1 MKIINEKKL
10 HFRDVLIKP
19 KPSELSSRN
28 DVNLI
33 VKYITKHSNKMFCG
47 VPVCVANM
55 DTVGT
60 INMAKS
66 LFKHKMW
73 VALNKFID
81 AEDLISFLNTEESKY
96 SFVTIGSSKEDY
108 HKLLHVDKVVNKPI
122 NICMDVANGY
132 MYSFL
137 DHVKIVRDNFPRS
150 IIMAGNVCTPEGV
163 ENIIKAGADIAK
175 CGIANGA
182 FCDTKNKA
190 AIGYPQLSVAIEC
203 GQAANELNAMCCSDG
218 GVTTPADICKALAA
232 GSHLVMCGSIFGG
245 HTECSGD
252 VVEIHGKKYLEMY
265 GMSSKKANEKYFGGL
280 KSYRASEGT
289 EGVIPYKG
297 DVDATCV
304 DIKGSLASCCT
315 YTNTAN
321 LENLYKH
328 SQFILV

>member
-1 MKIINEKKL
+1 MKIINDKKL
-10 HFRDVLIKP
+10 HFKDVLIKP
-19 KPSELSSRN
+19 KATELSTRS

-33 VKYITKHSNKMFCG
+33 VKYVTKHSNKVFSG

-60 INMAKS
+60 IAMAKS
-66 LFKHKMW
+66 LYEHKMW
-73 VALNKFID
+73 VALHKFID
-81 AEDLISFLNTEESKY
+81 VQDLIRFLGTEESKY
-96 SFVTIGSSKEDY
+96 SFITIGSSKEDY
-108 HKLLHVDKVVNKPI
+108 GKLLYIDKIVHRPI

-137 DHVKIVRDNFPRS
+137 DHIKMVRDNFPSS

-175 CGIANGA
+175 CGIANGS

-190 AIGYPQLSVAIEC
+190 GVGYPQLSVAMEC

-218 GVTTPADICKALAA
+218 GIKTPADICKAMAA
-232 GSHLVMCGSIFGG
+232 GSHLVMCGTMFGG
-245 HTECSGD
+245 HTECNAE
-252 VVEIHGKKYLEMY
+252 VIEIHNRKYLKMY
-265 GMSSKKANEKYFGGL
+265 GMSSKTANEKYFGGL

-289 EGVIPYKG
+289 EGMIEYKG
-297 DVDATCV
+297 DVHDTCV

-315 YTNTAN
+315 YTNTVN

-328 SQFILV
+328 TEFILV